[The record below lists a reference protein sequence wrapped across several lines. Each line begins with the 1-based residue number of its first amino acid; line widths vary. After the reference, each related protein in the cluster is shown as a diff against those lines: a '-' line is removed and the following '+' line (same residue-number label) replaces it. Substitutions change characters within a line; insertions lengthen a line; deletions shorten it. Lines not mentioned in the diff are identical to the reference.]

1 MRHEVFDKWLSQKK
15 SIEFI
20 LEHLVDANFDPEFYK
35 LHEAAIV
42 AKFNTELNTNISL
55 RKKSWTRI
63 FSK

>member
-1 MRHEVFDKWLSQKK
+1 MRHEVFDKWLSAKK
-15 SIEFI
+15 SIEFV
-20 LEHLVDANFDPEFYK
+20 LEYLADANFDPELYK

-42 AKFNTELNTNISL
+42 AKFNTEFDTNISF